1 MLETESAAHS
11 SYLLEGIY
19 HFPQQIKG
27 VTQTMKR
34 LVSVFLVL
42 CMMLSCVAF
51 GETLDG
57 AQGEIMNEVSDVASD
72 EVQTPDE
79 PTQAPV
85 NEDDIVLPDMDDDIS
100 ILPSDD
106 VNGPDPYRELVLLQP
121 TDLIGTTLSETSV
134 RIGWGSVAFATQY
147 DVYRKLG
154 GETSYTLLGS
164 VPNNRLYYEDTNV
177 TPGQAVYYRVRA
189 VNVSYDGEQAKYV
202 YSPDSQTL
210 SYMTLAKPKLQDP
223 RGLGADTIR
232 LNWSSVSGA
241 QTYEVQM
248 STNATSG
255 FTTVRTDLTG
265 TLCNATG
272 LKKATGYYFRV
283 RAVRVFSSG
292 EKFYSEYSN
301 VGCGTP
307 MDRPELTVVQSGNNA
322 LLSWPASSGATGYII
337 YRKTGASG
345 SYTLLAKTGAV
356 TSFVDASINLGEVYY
371 YFIYSMRPVGSYN
384 CFSLSSERV
393 YFTALGSVNLCAV
406 RNTGKQEQTID
417 WDTTVLGANK
427 YYVYSSTTMDGLYT
441 KIGETEGTTYVAK
454 NLVAGTTYYYK
465 VRPVRV
471 FSNGTICYGPWS
483 NVMSQ
488 PESGSLT
495 LEGLSAVNLS
505 AGQDISG
512 GYVGDVFSWSAIV
525 SGGSGSYTFKY
536 SLVSLSGGSP
546 IVLKDFSDGYTSLP
560 AGKTSMTTTFTL
572 TLTENYINL
581 INSQKYAMQMEVR
594 DSLGATTAMYAAPA
608 TLNEMNFV
616 APAPVS
622 KVVNKTIRVG
632 ENFTLDHGIY
642 TEAGDVANIEIA
654 NTNSAISLRDNVITG
669 VNNGYATLLITSK
682 RCPDILIV
690 YNITVGY
697 APLTIASVQPSA
709 SKLNNYETLAWDI
722 TFAGGRPNYNVNF
735 KVYRGTT
742 VVVNSNRTET
752 ATGRISVNYQP
763 TVAGTYL
770 LEVTITSADG
780 QSITQRSS
788 ATVVSNYTPVTVVP
802 STTASVTNRNLTWT
816 TAYKGTSSVIRRDY
830 TLFRDGSVVATEVGL
845 NNLTFNYTPTVAGS
859 YILRVIVYEA
869 SGNKI
874 EVTAPTITVTQGG
887 SGTSGTGTVT
897 GVRVALR
904 RGASTKYGI
913 ILRVDKGETVTILE
927 RSGSWY
933 YVSYKGTTGWMMA
946 QYVKAN

>member
-1 MLETESAAHS
+1 
-11 SYLLEGIY
+11 
-19 HFPQQIKG
+19 
-27 VTQTMKR
+27 MKR

-57 AQGEIMNEVSDVASD
+57 AQGEIMNEVSDVPSD

-210 SYMTLAKPKLQDP
+210 SYMTLAKPKLEDP

-495 LEGLSAVNLS
+495 LEGLSALNLS

-512 GYVGDVFSWSAIV
+512 GYVGDVFSWSATV

-536 SLVSLSGGSP
+536 SLISLSGGSP

-682 RCPDILIV
+682 RYPDILIV

-869 SGNKI
+869 NGNKI